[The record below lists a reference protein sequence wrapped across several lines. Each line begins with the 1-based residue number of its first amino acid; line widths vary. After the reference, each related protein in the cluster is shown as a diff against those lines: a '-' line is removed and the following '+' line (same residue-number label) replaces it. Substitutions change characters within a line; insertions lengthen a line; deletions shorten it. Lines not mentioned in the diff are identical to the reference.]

1 MVDGELQPAKSATL
15 MICEVY
21 KRFGGWFHMLIFTG
35 ALFPV
40 IEAPAWVIW
49 AKWLKFAGALGKQNV
64 SIFRPRRLG
73 GAVIDGHKRQGQ
85 Q

>member
-15 MICEVY
+15 MICELY
-21 KRFGGWFHMLIFTG
+21 KRFGWRFHMLTFTG

-40 IEAPAWVIW
+40 IEAPGWV
-49 AKWLKFAGALGKQNV
+49 KFAGAQGKQNV
-64 SIFRPRRLG
+64 SIFRPRRPG
-73 GAVIDGHKRQGQ
+73 GAVHDGHKRQGQ